1 MKKNSKDVKIDN
13 IIKTWWGKMV
23 VKNIKI
29 EKMKSGKKKYCFT
42 GVNLGGSG
50 TIVGDSCFES
60 KYETSKV
67 TTYEG
72 GK

>member
-1 MKKNSKDVKIDN
+1 
-13 IIKTWWGKMV
+13 MV

-50 TIVGDSCFES
+50 TVVGDSCFES

-67 TTYEG
+67 TIYEG